1 MPAISIATEVRV
13 GSNLA
18 SSVYLGS
25 NQVWPAGWNPSEIP
39 TVFWYDPSDA
49 STITTSGSTVTQVT
63 DKSGNGYTLS
73 VTTAGKTGPTIGT
86 RTLNGLNI
94 FEYAPTIPNNQIL
107 ENNSFSYNQ
116 ATTPLNIMMI
126 VRCDNEAI
134 SDQDFLLSGTEST
147 TTRIAVRRTSDDRMQ
162 IFSGTS
168 SIQTSSGSANE
179 GVDLLVNSRVNST
192 TSQIRIDGTTLASGD
207 VGTISFSSLNIGG
220 NENEDQGVEGYIA
233 ETVAFADNSKTEI
246 MEGYLAWKW
255 GLVANL
261 PAGHPYKN
269 NRP

>member
-13 GSNLA
+13 GSDLA

-25 NQVWPAGWNPSEIP
+25 NQVWPAGWSPADIA

-73 VTTAGKTGPTIGT
+73 VTTAGKIGPTIGT
-86 RTLNGLNI
+86 RALNGLNV
-94 FEYAPTIPNNQIL
+94 FEYALTIPNNQIL

-116 ATTPLNIMMI
+116 ATTPINIAMI
-126 VRCDNEAI
+126 VRCDDEAI
-134 SDQDFLLSGTEST
+134 LDQDFLFSGTESSSP
-147 TTRIAVRRTSDDRMQ
+147 RIFMRRTTDDRLQ
-162 IFSGTS
+162 LSNTS
-168 SIQTSSGSANE
+168 SIVTTSGSALENQN
-179 GVDLLVNSRVNST
+179 LLVIAKVNSAN
-192 TSQIRIDGTTLASGD
+192 SAIRLNGTQLVSGNI
-207 VGTISFSSLNIGG
+207 GTDSFSSLNIGG
-220 NENEDQGVEGYIA
+220 NFGEDQGVEGYIA
-233 ETVAFADNSKTEI
+233 EIIAFADNSKQEI
-246 MEGYLAWKW
+246 TEGYLAWKW